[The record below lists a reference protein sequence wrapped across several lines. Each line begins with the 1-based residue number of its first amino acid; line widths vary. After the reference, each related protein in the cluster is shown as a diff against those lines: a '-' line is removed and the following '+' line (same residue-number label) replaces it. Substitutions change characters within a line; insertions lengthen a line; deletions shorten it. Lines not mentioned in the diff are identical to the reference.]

1 MENVLKGVVAYV
13 DVKSSFGNPAIAL
26 IASLESLGAK
36 VCHTL
41 SHLVTHVIFRNGSEV
56 VRSWA
61 KKRNIP
67 VVSPAWVKASRM
79 MKVKAPEAAYF
90 EKEDGSDLSELP
102 TKLDNEDS
110 SDVKVINRTGVDISD
125 REYNNGLSVF
135 KPIRVSEKF
144 IRPKTPPGMRDF
156 LLRIQKGQILN
167 GEDTICDETV
177 LMNSRENIEN
187 DEPGPSVGEG
197 FQNSNVK
204 PKALTDS
211 PITSTQNITD
221 QSKVLEFR
229 NSLSPIINQ
238 PQSSVI
244 IDDSIISNS
253 LIENY
258 PVTTNS
264 QQKLSSKF
272 RLINPNVDSPSEQ
285 LIVPKIKKTSHL
297 FNEINNQSKKLRRK
311 SSVNSKRISIG
322 TPLTPDILLDFVSS
336 THSSKSANTKKHNT
350 ESVDNKLENVQ
361 QQLKKSNLLTYRK
374 STKLFS
380 NLKNSPSVTPKL
392 RSKSILKEVN
402 HNSNTTTTTTTNGD
416 DDDHNNTKVKLKT
429 TLSTGKRTPIH
440 KQSRQSTHN
449 SQSKS
454 KSITEKKT
462 NNNEEMKNL
471 LASSSRKQ
479 NVNSSK
485 DISIQQRKK
494 SMSALCTQTLRPV
507 IVRLPSNVDLDATK
521 IVPCL
526 EDSESLNKQ
535 QDKSN
540 QTLMVSNSVHKKSCG
555 VTNELLP
562 DNHYKAKLNNNEIT
576 PLSTTPKRLSVS
588 QIKTINKRSSLE
600 EFRSTPQ
607 VKRKDMSIRSPIAS
621 EIGATR
627 ISIVFSGTQSEE
639 EQVLIALLK
648 SSNLIGYDIIK
659 PSFSHSHLT
668 RTKCKLGTANRS
680 SGLSEF
686 THLVT
691 ESPCRRTLKLFHALI
706 RGAHIVT
713 TDWIRQSVT
722 LNMWLSES
730 EFKPPGLPRLSR
742 MQRMNRLFSSVGI
755 IYVDIDTKPPRQDL
769 VDLLNLG
776 GALLTNRKTEATVL
790 IGCNMSN
797 KICIKPK
804 WILDS
809 IFQAKLLALT
819 DYEM

>member
-1 MENVLKGVVAYV
+1 
-13 DVKSSFGNPAIAL
+13 
-26 IASLESLGAK
+26 
-36 VCHTL
+36 
-41 SHLVTHVIFRNGSEV
+41 
-56 VRSWA
+56 
-61 KKRNIP
+61 
-67 VVSPAWVKASRM
+67 
-79 MKVKAPEAAYF
+79 
-90 EKEDGSDLSELP
+90 
-102 TKLDNEDS
+102 
-110 SDVKVINRTGVDISD
+110 
-125 REYNNGLSVF
+125 
-135 KPIRVSEKF
+135 
-144 IRPKTPPGMRDF
+144 
-156 LLRIQKGQILN
+156 
-167 GEDTICDETV
+167 
-177 LMNSRENIEN
+177 
-187 DEPGPSVGEG
+187 
-197 FQNSNVK
+197 
-204 PKALTDS
+204 LTDS

-272 RLINPNVDSPSEQ
+272 L
-285 LIVPKIKKTSHL
+285 
-297 FNEINNQSKKLRRK
+297 
-311 SSVNSKRISIG
+311 
-322 TPLTPDILLDFVSS
+322 
-336 THSSKSANTKKHNT
+336 
-350 ESVDNKLENVQ
+350 
-361 QQLKKSNLLTYRK
+361 
-374 STKLFS
+374 
-380 NLKNSPSVTPKL
+380 TPKL

-454 KSITEKKT
+454 KSITEKKM

-526 EDSESLNKQ
+526 EESESLNKQ

-588 QIKTINKRSSLE
+588 QIKVSCHCVPDINPYTNDWNSSLM
-600 EFRSTPQ
+600 
-607 VKRKDMSIRSPIAS
+607 V
-621 EIGATR
+621 
-627 ISIVFSGTQSEE
+627 
-639 EQVLIALLK
+639 
-648 SSNLIGYDIIK
+648 
-659 PSFSHSHLT
+659 
-668 RTKCKLGTANRS
+668 
-680 SGLSEF
+680 
-686 THLVT
+686 
-691 ESPCRRTLKLFHALI
+691 
-706 RGAHIVT
+706 
-713 TDWIRQSVT
+713 
-722 LNMWLSES
+722 
-730 EFKPPGLPRLSR
+730 
-742 MQRMNRLFSSVGI
+742 
-755 IYVDIDTKPPRQDL
+755 
-769 VDLLNLG
+769 
-776 GALLTNRKTEATVL
+776 
-790 IGCNMSN
+790 
-797 KICIKPK
+797 
-804 WILDS
+804 
-809 IFQAKLLALT
+809 
-819 DYEM
+819 